1 MVYIWILCWTTSK
14 TTCQPNQAT
23 WNVDGA
29 KLVCAWKTFRIGNAI
44 FNILN
49 ICRLMLI
56 ERTQKPTYQYRLQSN
71 LHKQIRHMNMPAT
84 LSPSVLPKTDSFHYE
99 IKLYAKVL
107 VYELN
112 LIILNHS
119 QLSSPDFGTL
129 WATFFWRGDLLCILR
144 KCPLPSYLRVV
155 MAKALTTMTF
165 AMAAA
170 IILTFFVGPQ
180 TSLTH
185 GQNMA
190 IHLWFLKNVWVI
202 FRVFKCIGC
211 S

>member
-1 MVYIWILCWTTSK
+1 MREPKNLPISI
-14 TTCQPNQAT
+14 
-23 WNVDGA
+23 
-29 KLVCAWKTFRIGNAI
+29 
-44 FNILN
+44 
-49 ICRLMLI
+49 
-56 ERTQKPTYQYRLQSN
+56 YRLQSN
-71 LHKQIRHMNMPAT
+71 LRKQIRDMNMPAT

-129 WATFFWRGDLLCILR
+129 WATFFWRGNVLCILR

-155 MAKALTTMTF
+155 MAKALATMTF

-190 IHLWFLKNVWVI
+190 IHL
-202 FRVFKCIGC
+202 
-211 S
+211 